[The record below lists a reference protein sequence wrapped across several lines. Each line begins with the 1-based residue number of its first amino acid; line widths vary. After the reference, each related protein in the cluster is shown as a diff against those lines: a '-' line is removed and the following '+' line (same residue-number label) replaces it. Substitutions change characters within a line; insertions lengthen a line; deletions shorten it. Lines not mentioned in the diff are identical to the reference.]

1 MRKNATPTSSQWHSG
16 FNSQCRAF
24 TLIELLVVI
33 TILGILMSIII
44 SGMSGAIDSAKKVQ
58 AKNDVTQIAT
68 AIVAYETEY
77 GRLPTTSAT
86 DGPVLAAGAN
96 PSTDTD
102 IITILA
108 NLKTGNTNNP
118 RAITFLE
125 VPTAKK
131 GKSGITNYV
140 FVDPWGGT
148 YQIYLDGDYD
158 NTLTYS
164 VPSLSAGG
172 TESVTVRKRAIVWNT
187 NDATGSLYRKRVR
200 SWE

>member
-1 MRKNATPTSSQWHSG
+1 
-16 FNSQCRAF
+16 
-24 TLIELLVVI
+24 
-33 TILGILMSIII
+33 MSA
-44 SGMSGAIDSAKKVQ
+44 S
-58 AKNDVTQIAT
+58 
-68 AIVAYETEY
+68 
-77 GRLPTTSAT
+77 P
-86 DGPVLAAGAN
+86 
-96 PSTDTD
+96 
-102 IITILA
+102 
-108 NLKTGNTNNP
+108 GNTNNP

-131 GKSGITNYV
+131 GKSGITNNV

-172 TESVTVRKRAIVWNT
+172 TESVTVRKRAMVWNT